1 MGRNIGSSK
10 QLEIHGVQDL
20 LGNIEDIIAGL
31 KGTPGR
37 RAAVTRR
44 ASEILGKELHA
55 AAVIV
60 RDETKRR
67 AISQNWPHEA
77 IAGIFAYFDPNKP
90 KRSTALAGVSKRR
103 SMVEWYPG
111 KSKSPRAKVAPGTV
125 SAKGARFG
133 AQKIAMSLAT
143 MFEYGTSKMNARPA
157 YRPAL
162 ASVRASM
169 LARMAQGYKKV
180 IESFAWAKTHMA

>member
-31 KGTPGR
+31 KGPPGR

-67 AISQNWPHEA
+67 TISQNWPHEA

-103 SMVEWYPG
+103 SMVKWA
-111 KSKSPRAKVAPGTV
+111 RGT
-125 SAKGARFG
+125 
-133 AQKIAMSLAT
+133 IAMSLAT
-143 MFEYGTSKMNARPA
+143 MFEYGTSKMRARPA

-162 ASVRASM
+162 QAVRDSV
-169 LARMAQGYKKV
+169 LARVAQGYKKV
-180 IESFAWAKTHMA
+180 IESFEWAKTRNV